1 MKINNKQ
8 IYYFFIIPLFI
19 NLILLGFYF
28 SGIKFLQQIIAPT
41 ISFLHFYSWREF
53 GLLEQLQN
61 IYLISIFVLFLYS
74 CITRQDKK
82 EKIFFFV
89 LACLFLFL
97 FLEEIDYGLHIYEF
111 ITGQYSGLEIR
122 NWHNQKNGKHDN
134 VHFLKLLVD
143 IITILWFVV
152 LPLLADKIKIPI
164 IKCMIPSRYFVA
176 GFILT
181 FLLSRLTHF
190 LNDQGFSIID
200 GVKGNL
206 FGNLSEFREQNTYYF
221 YLLYAIQIIKTKLT
235 FSWKP

>member
-8 IYYFFIIPLFI
+8 IYFFFIIPFFI

-28 SGIKFLQQIIAPT
+28 SGIKSLQQIIAPT
-41 ISFLHFYSWREF
+41 ISFLHFHSWREF

-61 IYLISIFVLFLYS
+61 IYLISIFCLFFHS

-89 LACLFLFL
+89 LASLFLFL

-111 ITGQYSGLEIR
+111 ITGQSSALENR
-122 NWHNQKNGKHDN
+122 NWHNQQNGKHDN

-164 IKCMIPSRYFVA
+164 IKCLIPTRYFVA
-176 GFILT
+176 SFILI
-181 FLLSRLTHF
+181 FLLSRLT
-190 LNDQGFSIID
+190 
-200 GVKGNL
+200 K
-206 FGNLSEFREQNTYYF
+206 NLSRTNYN
-221 YLLYAIQIIKTKLT
+221 
-235 FSWKP
+235 